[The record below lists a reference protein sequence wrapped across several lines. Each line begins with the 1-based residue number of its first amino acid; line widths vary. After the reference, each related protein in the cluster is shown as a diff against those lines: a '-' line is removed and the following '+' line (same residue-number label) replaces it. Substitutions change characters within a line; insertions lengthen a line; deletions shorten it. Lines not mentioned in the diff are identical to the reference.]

1 MASGLSVY
9 AANFINDLLLRTASG
24 STVTKPDQYWIMLMT
39 GGGTTLNGLLRA
51 DDLAGA
57 LSYEV
62 STSGTA
68 YARLQVDG
76 RSTGGATGRIFSA
89 SSAGLSENTATWAF
103 AECTDTWNTVTTGAL
118 VDVSSGS
125 SGHIWY
131 WADLAANKLVS
142 PPDIFRFLTGAF
154 DIQL

>member
-9 AANFINDLLLRTASG
+9 SANIINNLLLRTASG
-24 STVTKPDQYWIMLMT
+24 TAFTKPDQYWIMLMT
-39 GGGTTLNGLLRA
+39 GGGSTLNALLRA
-51 DDLAGA
+51 DNLASA
-57 LSYEV
+57 VSYEV

-76 RSTGGATGRIFSA
+76 RATGGATGRIFSA
-89 SSAGLSENTATWAF
+89 SSSGLSENTATWAF
-103 AECTDTWNTVTTGAL
+103 AECTATWNTVTTGAL

-131 WADLAANKLVS
+131 WADLTANKLVS

-154 DIQL
+154 DVQM

>member
-9 AANFINDLLLRTASG
+9 SANWINDLLLRTPSG

-39 GGGTTLNGLLRA
+39 GGGTTLNDLLRA
-51 DDLAGA
+51 DNLASA
-57 LSYEV
+57 LAYEV

-89 SSAGLSENTATWAF
+89 SASGLSENTATWPF
-103 AECTDTWNTVTTGAL
+103 AECTSSWGTVTTGAL
-118 VDVSSGS
+118 VDVASGS

-131 WADLAANKLVS
+131 WADLVAGKLVS

-154 DIQL
+154 DVQM